1 MKTAFSTKDF
11 INTKWFILEKII
23 QLITGIVIVPKIF
36 NTLGTIDIGKLKFAE
51 SVVGIFSPLFFLG
64 LSAVCIREIVF
75 HPKRSAFIL
84 ATAFYLRLI
93 SWIVV
98 FIGVLICVS
107 FIKDAQLVWL
117 YIIISL
123 SYLFRL
129 TDVFE
134 YYILALKWSKIIFI
148 TKISSL
154 IVIVALQ
161 YYGVKNQFNVS
172 YFAKVIAF
180 DLLIQGSIYI
190 LFFLNNKKIDF
201 KQWKFSVPI
210 SKLLIKMSF
219 PLIVSNLLISFYI
232 TIDELFLKY
241 YFDDH
246 ANGIFASV
254 QFLVITLT
262 WSIGFSILN
271 ALYPSLAESY
281 QKDMVSYNIKLKVL
295 LKTMTALGLIIGI
308 FYTLFGNFI
317 LVNYFN
323 QNYIESQIPLKI
335 FCWAPLFIFIGMIYE
350 KHLLNTNQLQNNVY
364 RFALG
369 CLVNLILSYM
379 LIPYWYVNGAA
390 IAVLTSHFITN
401 VAYVLFDKKSRI
413 QFISIFN

>member
-1 MKTAFSTKDF
+1 
-11 INTKWFILEKII
+11 
-23 QLITGIVIVPKIF
+23 
-36 NTLGTIDIGKLKFAE
+36 
-51 SVVGIFSPLFFLG
+51 
-64 LSAVCIREIVF
+64 
-75 HPKRSAFIL
+75 L